1 MVLIYWKNEMKTA
14 KQQAQDLEQTNNF
27 LHSLLKTDTKDEKV
41 PAGQVES
48 TSTRLVNGSAK
59 LARIDP
65 VSRFSD
71 PPAPPPQQP
80 LPEKP
85 DLARSSPSEANSNSS
100 FKRSETARPGSVMG
114 GSPVNPQSSQ
124 ILSLVEAL
132 SSAKKELDSQ
142 GARVKHLEDMLR
154 QERSARESAEERA
167 RRLEQSAS
175 FKPILE
181 AEHVPTESNGS
192 DPASDNIST
201 EHASESTNKQ
211 ETTEKESHG
220 EGTGPSED
228 SLQSQLDQMVAEM
241 DLMRQEMQKFQ
252 QRAEAAEGSATSTKA
267 TLAEMIER
275 LREVRE
281 AGSEAKQEE
290 VLPAGSES
298 KLARALKTAR
308 QGENNPMLIKSSSK
322 SRSNLP
328 NGHLRTPLRL
338 PEHLERAVATVLR
351 TDSDGQLLGQS
362 APYASM
368 LGVVLI
374 GVGLMAYLN
383 SWQKMEK

>member
-1 MVLIYWKNEMKTA
+1 MKTA
-14 KQQAQDLEQTNNF
+14 KQQAQDLDQTNNF
-27 LHSLLKTDTKDEKV
+27 LNSLLKTDAKDEKMP
-41 PAGQVES
+41 PAQAES
-48 TSTRLVNGSAK
+48 TSTRLVNGNAK

-85 DLARSSPSEANSNSS
+85 DLARSSPSEAHSISP
-100 FKRSETARPGSVMG
+100 FKRSETARPGSVIA
-114 GSPVNPQSSQ
+114 GSPINPQSSQ

-167 RRLEQSAS
+167 RRLEQTAS

-181 AEHVPTESNGS
+181 TEQV
-192 DPASDNIST
+192 ST
-201 EHASESTNKQ
+201 EANGLESVSENVLAEDASESTNKQ
-211 ETTEKESHG
+211 ETTEEESHD
-220 EGTGPSED
+220 EGAGPSEN

-252 QRAEAAEGSATSTKA
+252 QRAEAAEGNATSTQA
-267 TLAEMIER
+267 SLAEMIER
-275 LREVRE
+275 LRGVNE
-281 AGSEAKQEE
+281 AAAEGNQEE
-290 VLPAGSES
+290 ALPAGSDA
-298 KLARALKTAR
+298 KLVKALKNPN
-308 QGENNPMLIKSSSK
+308 QVGNNPTLTISPTKP
-322 SRSNLP
+322 RSNLL
-328 NGHLRTPLRL
+328 NGHLRTPSRL

-351 TDSDGQLLGQS
+351 TDSDGQLLAQS

-383 SWQKMEK
+383 SWQKIEK